1 MTPQFL
7 VLQHIDVEHPGIFH
21 EFMREEGVR

>member
-7 VLQHIDVEHPGIFH
+7 VLQHIDVEHPGIFR